1 MNGRRRMALWGGPLG
16 FVLCWGMLPSGGE
29 VNQAALAGTAWW
41 MLWWWIGGGAPI
53 GATSLLPLALFP
65 LFGVMDIASVAAPF
79 GSKFIWLFLGGFV
92 LALALERHGLH
103 RRFALHLLRR
113 MGGGPRR
120 TLLGFMLAT
129 ALLSMWISNTAT
141 TLMMLPM
148 AMAVLALLEEEGEPM
163 PWGSA
168 LVLGVAYAANTG
180 GMATLV
186 GTPPNA
192 ALAGVA
198 ADRFGIDIG
207 FAEWMQVGLPV
218 SAVVLTAV
226 YLGLVGM
233 HRVPKS
239 AGEGAT
245 AEVVRR
251 ELAELGAM
259 GTAERRV
266 LVLFVGTALLWMFRR
281 PLNLG
286 LEPLGLALNDTSVAV
301 VAAVACF
308 AIPANRGSAARPSAL
323 LEAEDLKRLPWDILL
338 LFGGGLALAKGFELA
353 GWASVLAEGAAGLGW
368 SQWGMLVLVTAL
380 GLFATE
386 LMSNLALTLL
396 LTPVAGALAA
406 GMGLH
411 PLFFAAP
418 VALASSGAFML
429 PMATPP
435 NAIVFSSGRFR
446 ISDMARV
453 GVVFNLMALVI
464 VLVLWVLLAPEVWR

>member
-1 MNGRRRMALWGGPLG
+1 
-16 FVLCWGMLPSGGE
+16 
-29 VNQAALAGTAWW
+29 
-41 MLWWWIGGGAPI
+41 
-53 GATSLLPLALFP
+53 
-65 LFGVMDIASVAAPF
+65 
-79 GSKFIWLFLGGFV
+79 
-92 LALALERHGLH
+92 
-103 RRFALHLLRR
+103 
-113 MGGGPRR
+113 
-120 TLLGFMLAT
+120 
-129 ALLSMWISNTAT
+129 
-141 TLMMLPM
+141 
-148 AMAVLALLEEEGEPM
+148 M

-168 LVLGVAYAANTG
+168 PVLGVAYAANTG

-251 ELAELGAM
+251 ELAQLGAM

-301 VAAVACF
+301 VAAIACC
-308 AIPANRGSAARPSAL
+308 ASPANRGSAARPSAL

-396 LTPVAGALAA
+396 LTPAGALAA

-411 PLFFAAP
+411 PVFRRAGGPRLEWGLHAAHGHAPQCHRVFFRP
-418 VALASSGAFML
+418 VSHLGHG
-429 PMATPP
+429 PRGGGVQPDGP
-435 NAIVFSSGRFR
+435 RHR
-446 ISDMARV
+446 ARV
-453 GVVFNLMALVI
+453 VGLVGPGGLALTSSNI
-464 VLVLWVLLAPEVWR
+464 AFLSTND